1 MKMSHKNA
9 FFCIIFAIFYAASKF
24 ETYVML
30 PVEILLKI
38 ELILVQLR

>member
-1 MKMSHKNA
+1 MKMGHKNA

-30 PVEILLKI
+30 PVEILEI